1 MVCGALLRGI
11 SGLHTFGSIQCA
23 SLMKTG
29 RYGCCSPSV
38 CGNSDLIVGSER
50 GSHHHSSPLRRALS
64 SRPMFHRRGLYTIA
78 AYKGSD
84 LNNDAETVEQVFAK
98 ALLLSFLACQN
109 RSFFASKCFVE
120 CVIEMYRR
128 GYTLDSMKR
137 IITFGTLTSG
147 GMEQPMMQDIML
159 TWMTLVYLTL
169 EEIGFSKYDGVED
182 VQIQDKQSDSMVE
195 GLRGLAGMWIL
206 KFCDENVTL
215 SGLQLQQSMQGIS
228 QQEEPGDFVKIM
240 QQNARLV
247 VLTLHVIRDSFKN
260 QDVTALPLP
269 QEDED
274 GGFVPSNHYH
284 MTGFVQEMIRMPADP
299 LNECS
304 PQYSESDSHRRAAA
318 IKLLLSF
325 NGAALGYLMPAQT
338 FVETAAY
345 CYVSGWTADEI
356 YLSLKQ
362 DEFVQSG
369 GLVKV
374 GRPPGG
380 TNISAT
386 LFARWLAIVYM
397 TMARIGIAH
406 PKAAVAVGWAWVCS
420 MNTSN
425 DDDDDDEG
433 YGGSLEAHGVF
444 DFVGHTLASFEA
456 PREAQQETTRPN
468 VDMDTVEEGEFS
480 GFSFRFEDPDL
491 MKASGFALVLM
502 QQVSLVQM
510 TNELCKSRR

>member
-1 MVCGALLRGI
+1 MFCGTLLHGV
-11 SGLHTFGSIQCA
+11 SGMYRFGSIQCA
-23 SLMKTG
+23 RLMKTG
-29 RYGCCSPSV
+29 WYRGCRPSV
-38 CGNSDLIVGSER
+38 CSNSDLIVGSER
-50 GSHHHSSPLRRALS
+50 RCPYHSSLLGSVLS
-64 SRPMFHRRGLYTIA
+64 ATPIFCRRGLYTVA
-78 AYKGSD
+78 AYKGSEV
-84 LNNDAETVEQVFAK
+84 NNDAEKVEQVFAK

-120 CVIEMYRR
+120 SVIEMYRR
-128 GYTLDSMKR
+128 GYSLDSMKR
-137 IITFGTLTSG
+137 IITFGTLAAG

-169 EEIGFSKYDGVED
+169 EEIGFSKYDGVKD
-182 VQIQDKQSDSMVE
+182 MDLQDKQSDSMVE
-195 GLRGLAGMWIL
+195 GLRGLAGMWIQ
-206 KFCDENVTL
+206 KFCDEGVTL
-215 SGLQLQQSMQGIS
+215 SGLQLQQSMQSIS
-228 QQEEPGDFVKIM
+228 QQEQPGDFVKIM

-247 VLTLHVIRDSFKN
+247 VLTLHIIRDSFKDQN
-260 QDVTALPLP
+260 VTVLPLP
-269 QEDED
+269 QEGED
-274 GGFVPSNHYH
+274 GAFVPSNHYH
-284 MTGFVQEMIRMPADP
+284 MTGFFQEMIRMPDDP
-299 LNECS
+299 LNECT
-304 PQYSESDSHRRAAA
+304 PEYSESDSHRRAAA

-420 MNTSN
+420 LNTSN
-425 DDDDDDEG
+425 DDEDED

-444 DFVGHTLASFEA
+444 DFVSHTLASFEA
-456 PREAQQETTRPN
+456 PVEAQQETTRPD
-468 VDMDTVEEGEFS
+468 VDMDAVEEGELS

-510 TNELCKSRR
+510 TNELCKNRR